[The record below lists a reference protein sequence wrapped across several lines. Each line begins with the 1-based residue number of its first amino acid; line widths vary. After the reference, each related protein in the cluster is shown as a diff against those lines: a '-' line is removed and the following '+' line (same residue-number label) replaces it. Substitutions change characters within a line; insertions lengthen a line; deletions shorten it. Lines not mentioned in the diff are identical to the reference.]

1 MLCGKCTVFLQGWG
15 LSPVLLLLAT
25 YLCRVTIP
33 LYWDTLSS
41 YIIIL
46 PSLPL
51 NSLWCDHLIT
61 HLCISSLVIP
71 AFSFLFPHN
80 CLLSLSSAFSNVSRD
95 CIFTQLHLF
104 TAKILLVYLMLF
116 FFIPKEIW
124 GTCPRSQIPHSYY
137 SPVPTAF
144 AAQLAEHASVF
155 SDFRFYS
162 RRCLLKRSSRIPGC
176 AYPE

>member
-116 FFIPKEIW
+116 FFYSKRNMRHLPQITNSPLLLLPSAYCFCCPASW
-124 GTCPRSQIPHSYY
+124 TCK
-137 SPVPTAF
+137 
-144 AAQLAEHASVF
+144 
-155 SDFRFYS
+155 
-162 RRCLLKRSSRIPGC
+162 CLLGL
-176 AYPE
+176 